1 MLTMTDALHR
11 PSALHPFWSL
21 GFRPFFLLAA
31 VAAGVLL
38 PLWGYYFAG
47 DLGVPTRLAPPVWHG
62 HEMLFG
68 FTAAVIAG
76 FLLTAVPN
84 WTGIPAV
91 RGGRLVALA
100 ALWIAGRLA
109 VYFGT
114 LLPAWL
120 VAAID
125 VAFFPALVLAIAPA
139 LVASDNRRNFGF
151 PIVLLVF
158 ALANLAIHAAAM
170 GYLPVIGAEIGIKV
184 AVGLVTLLMIVIGG
198 RVIPGFTANALGT
211 PSRRPNWT
219 DKGALYAAIAVLLLE
234 LLPQARPAQGLAA
247 AAAAVLVALRM
258 RGWQSLRTARQ
269 PILWVL
275 HLGYAWIAVGFAFK
289 ALALLTEMLRWQD
302 ALHGLTAGAI
312 GTLTL
317 GMMSRVALGHTGRP
331 LRVRPSITAA
341 YILITLATVI
351 RLCTPFAA
359 ALHPVQALTHVAGAL
374 WAAAFI
380 IYFVV
385 YAPMLVAPRA
395 DGRP

>member
-1 MLTMTDALHR
+1 MLTMTDAIHR
-11 PSALHPFWSL
+11 PTAVHPFWSL
-21 GFRPFFLLAA
+21 GFRPFFVLAA
-31 VAAGVLL
+31 VAAGLL
-38 PLWGYYFAG
+38 MPVWGFYFAG
-47 DLGVPTRLAPPVWHG
+47 DLGVPTRLAPPIWHG

-91 RGGRLVALA
+91 KGGRLIALV

-109 VYFGT
+109 VFYAG

-125 VAFFPALVLAIAPA
+125 VAFLPALILAIAPA
-139 LVASDNRRNFGF
+139 LLASGSRRNMGF
-151 PIVLLVF
+151 PVVLLVF
-158 ALANLAIHAAAM
+158 TLANLAIHAAAM
-170 GYLPVIGAEIGIKV
+170 GYFPLGAEIGIKV
-184 AVGLVTLLMIVIGG
+184 AVGLVTLLMIIIGG

-211 PSRRPNWT
+211 PSRRADWS
-219 DKGALYAAIAVLLLE
+219 DKAALYAAIAVLLLE
-234 LLPQARPAQGLAA
+234 LLPQARLAQGVAA
-247 AAAAVLVALRM
+247 VAAAVLVALRM
-258 RGWQSLRTARQ
+258 RGWQSLRTLRR

-275 HLGYAWIAVGFAFK
+275 HVGYAWIAVGYAFK
-289 ALALLTEMLRWQD
+289 GLAQLTELLRWQD

-331 LRVRPSITAA
+331 LRVTPSITAA

-359 ALHPVQALTHVAGAL
+359 ALHPVQALTHVAGGL
-374 WAAAFI
+374 WATAFI
-380 IYFVV
+380 IFLAV
-385 YAPMLVAPRA
+385 YTPMLISPRA
-395 DGRP
+395 DGKP

>member
-1 MLTMTDALHR
+1 MLTMTDAIHR
-11 PSALHPFWSL
+11 PAAVHSFWSL

-31 VAAGVLL
+31 LAAGLL
-38 PLWGYYFAG
+38 MPIWGLFFAG
-47 DLGVPTRLAPPVWHG
+47 DLGVPTRLAPPIWHG

-91 RGGRLVALA
+91 KGGRLIALVAL
-100 ALWIAGRLA
+100 WVAGRLA
-109 VYFGT
+109 VFYAA

-125 VAFFPALVLAIAPA
+125 VAFFPALILAIAPA
-139 LVASDNRRNFGF
+139 LVASGSRRNMGF
-151 PIVLLVF
+151 PVVLLVF
-158 ALANLAIHAAAM
+158 TVANLAIHAAGM
-170 GYLPVIGAEIGIKV
+170 GYFPLGAEIGIKV
-184 AVGLVTLLMIVIGG
+184 AAGLVTLLMIIIGG

-211 PSRRPNWT
+211 PSRRADWT
-219 DKGALYAAIAVLLLE
+219 DKAVVYAAIAVLLLE
-234 LLPQARPAQGLAA
+234 LLPQARLAQGAA
-247 AAAAVLVALRM
+247 AVAAAVLVVLRM
-258 RGWQSLRTARQ
+258 RGWQSLRTARR

-289 ALALLTEMLRWQD
+289 GLALLTEMLRWQD

-331 LRVRPSITAA
+331 LQVSPAITAA

-359 ALHPVQALTHVAGAL
+359 ALHPVQALTHVAGGL
-374 WAAAFI
+374 WATAFLIYLI
-380 IYFVV
+380 I
-385 YAPMLVAPRA
+385 YAPMLIAPRA

>member
-1 MLTMTDALHR
+1 MTDTLHR
-11 PSALHPFWSL
+11 STALHPFWSL

-31 VAAGVLL
+31 VAAGLLL
-38 PLWGYYFAG
+38 PMWGFYFAG
-47 DLGVPTRLAPPVWHG
+47 DLGVPTRLAPAIWHG
-62 HEMLFG
+62 HEMLYG
-68 FTAAVIAG
+68 FTAAVIGG

-109 VYFGT
+109 VFFGA

-120 VAAID
+120 VAAVD
-125 VAFFPALVLAIAPA
+125 VAFFPALILAILPA
-139 LVASDNRRNFGF
+139 LVASNNRRNFGF
-151 PIVLLVF
+151 PVVLLVF

-170 GYLPVIGAEIGIKV
+170 GYFPAGAEIGIKV
-184 AVGLVTLLMIVIGG
+184 AVDLVTLLMIVIGG

-211 PSRRPNWT
+211 PPRRANWT
-219 DKGALYAAIAVLLLE
+219 DKAALYAAIAVLLLE
-234 LLPQARPAQGLAA
+234 LLPQARLVQGVAAVAA
-247 AAAAVLVALRM
+247 AAMVALRM
-258 RGWQSLRTARQ
+258 RGWQSLRTARH

-289 ALALLTEMLRWQD
+289 AFALLTEMLRWQD

-341 YILITLATVI
+341 YVLITLATVI

-374 WAAAFI
+374 WAAAFVI
-380 IYFVV
+380 FFIV
-385 YAPMLVAPRA
+385 YAPILLAPRA
-395 DGRP
+395 DGKL

>member
-1 MLTMTDALHR
+1 MSDALHPR
-11 PSALHPFWSL
+11 TALHPFWSF

-31 VAAGVLL
+31 LAAGVLL
-38 PLWGYYFAG
+38 PVWGFYFAG
-47 DLGVPTRLAPPVWHG
+47 DLGVPTRLAPPIWHG

-76 FLLTAVPN
+76 FLLTAVPA
-84 WTGIPAV
+84 WTGIPPV
-91 RGGRLVALA
+91 KGGRLVALA
-100 ALWIAGRLA
+100 VLWVAGRLA
-109 VYFGT
+109 VYFAA

-125 VAFFPALVLAIAPA
+125 VAFFPAVALTIAPA
-139 LVASDNRRNFGF
+139 LVASNNRRNFGF
-151 PIVLLVF
+151 PVVLLVF
-158 ALANLAIHAAAM
+158 ALANLAIHAAAT
-170 GYLPVIGAEIGIKV
+170 GYFPAGAEIGIKV
-184 AVGLVTLLMIVIGG
+184 AVGLVTLLMIIIGG

-211 PSRRPNWT
+211 PSRRPDWT
-219 DKGALYAAIAVLLLE
+219 DKAALYAAIAVLLLE
-234 LLPQARPAQGLAA
+234 LLPQARLAQGLAA
-247 AAAAVLVALRM
+247 LGAAVLVALRM
-258 RGWQSLRTARQ
+258 RGWQSLRTSRR

-275 HLGYAWIAVGFAFK
+275 HLGYAWIAVGLAFK
-289 ALALLTEMLRWQD
+289 GFGLLTEIVRWQD

-331 LRVRPSITAA
+331 LQVRPAITAA

-359 ALHPVQALTHVAGAL
+359 TLHPVQALTHVAGAL

-385 YAPMLVAPRA
+385 YAPILIAPRA
-395 DGRP
+395 DARP

>member
-1 MLTMTDALHR
+1 MTDTLHR
-11 PSALHPFWSL
+11 PTALHPLWSL

-31 VAAGVLL
+31 LAAGLLL
-38 PLWGYYFAG
+38 PMWGFYFAG
-47 DLGVPTRLAPPVWHG
+47 DLGVPTRLAPPIWHG

-68 FTAAVIAG
+68 FTAAVIGG

-91 RGGRLVALA
+91 KGGRLVALVT
-100 ALWIAGRLA
+100 LWIAGRLA
-109 VYFGT
+109 VCFGA

-120 VAAID
+120 VAAVD
-125 VAFFPALVLAIAPA
+125 VAFFPAVILAIAPA
-139 LVASDNRRNFGF
+139 LVAANNRRNFGF
-151 PIVLLVF
+151 PVVLLIF

-170 GYLPVIGAEIGIKV
+170 GYFPAGAEIGIKV

-198 RVIPGFTANALGT
+198 RVIPGFTTNALGT

-219 DKGALYAAIAVLLLE
+219 DKAALYAAIAVLLLE
-234 LLPQARPAQGLAA
+234 LLPQARLAQGLAA

-258 RGWQSLRTARQ
+258 RGWQSLHTVRH

-289 ALALLTEMLRWQD
+289 GFALLTEMVRWQD

-331 LRVRPSITAA
+331 LQVSPAITAA
-341 YILITLATVI
+341 YVLITLATVI

-380 IYFVV
+380 IYFAV
-385 YAPMLVAPRA
+385 YAPMLLAPRA
-395 DGRP
+395 DRRP

>member
-1 MLTMTDALHR
+1 MIDALHR
-11 PSALHPFWSL
+11 PGALHPLWSL

-31 VAAGVLL
+31 VAAGLLL
-38 PLWGYYFAG
+38 PLWGLYFTG
-47 DLGVPTRLAPPVWHG
+47 DLGVPTRLPPPIWHG

-68 FTAAVIAG
+68 FTAAAIAG

-91 RGGRLVALA
+91 KGGRLVALA
-100 ALWIAGRLA
+100 ALWVAGRIA
-109 VYFGT
+109 VSCGS
-114 LLPAWL
+114 LLPSWL

-125 VAFFPALVLAIAPA
+125 VAFLPALALAVAPA

-151 PIVLLVF
+151 PVVLLVF
-158 ALANLAIHAAAM
+158 ALANVAIHAAAM
-170 GYLPVIGAEIGIKV
+170 GYLPVIGAEIGIKA
-184 AVGLVTLLMIVIGG
+184 AVGLVTLLMIAIGG

-211 PSRRPNWT
+211 PSRRSNWT
-219 DKGALYAAIAVLLLE
+219 DKAALYAAIVVLLLE
-234 LLPQARPAQGLAA
+234 LLPQARPAQGVAA

-258 RGWQSLRTARQ
+258 RGWQSLRTATH

-289 ALALLTEMLRWQD
+289 GLGLLTEALRWQD

-317 GMMSRVALGHTGRP
+317 GMMSRVSLGHTGRP
-331 LRVRPSITAA
+331 LRVRPCITAA
-341 YILITLATVI
+341 YLLITLATVI

-359 ALHPVQALTHVAGAL
+359 VLHPVQALTHVAGAL
-374 WAAAFI
+374 WATAFI

-385 YAPMLVAPRA
+385 YAPMLLAPRA
-395 DGRP
+395 DRKP